1 MIELISA
8 LIGVVIGGII
18 TYYFSTKLL
27 RKQLEVQQAYEFI
40 SKNYLPLLSSI
51 TEYKFSLELWA
62 KATKG
67 DIDKD
72 SWNPLTEI
80 ESSNLYADACIKLKQ
95 SLERFVTSGVFLIIG
110 EIDEKLASFILGVH
124 YRMRRW
130 KFRPDDISDPSAV
143 DLNPEVVVEL
153 EKMLSALSISTLVK
167 EYQNVMKKGFK
178 SKGES

>member
-27 RKQLEVQQAYEFI
+27 RKQLELQQAYEFV

-51 TEYKFSLELWA
+51 TEYKFSLVLWT

-72 SWNPLTEI
+72 SRNPLTEI
-80 ESSNLYADACIKLKQ
+80 EASNLYADACIRLKQ
-95 SLERFVTSGVFLIIG
+95 SLERFVTSGVLLIIA
-110 EIDEKLASFILGVH
+110 EIDENLASYILGIY

-130 KFRPDDISDPSAV
+130 KFRPEDISTPSDV
-143 DLNPEVVVEL
+143 DLNYKVVIEL
-153 EKMLSALSISTLVK
+153 EKMLSALSIPTVVK
-167 EYQNVMKKGFK
+167 EYQNIMKKGLK
-178 SKGES
+178 SKG